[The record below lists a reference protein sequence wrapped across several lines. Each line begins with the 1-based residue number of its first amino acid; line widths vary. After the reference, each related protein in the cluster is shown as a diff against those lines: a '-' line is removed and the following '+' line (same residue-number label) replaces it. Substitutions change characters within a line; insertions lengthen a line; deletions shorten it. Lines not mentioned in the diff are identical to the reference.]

1 MKNPFEVQTP
11 ENLTP
16 KEVAALFENV
26 FADMPSVKK
35 TGHTFIHGPRGSG
48 KSMMFRYLLPEVQ
61 KEVALTQGQA
71 YSLHDLDQYAI
82 HFPIKSSSIQ
92 SVDFGQ
98 SDVARNITLGN
109 HYLSIKA
116 CQLIIKSLVTL
127 RENFD
132 IEQFDESMDSFKQFF
147 DELSDDYGINT
158 RLSSSDGGKPSLEM
172 IKRIV
177 DKEIRA
183 VETYLRRNTFTSG
196 DKATYNLGVT
206 TFIDYV
212 VPLLEELKKFTTNH
226 FFLMIDDADDLDTSL
241 QKILNTWVSHRTTGT
256 VSLKI
261 STQLRYATYQT
272 LSGGIVES
280 PHDFNSVDL
289 TQIYT
294 SKVDH
299 YSDRVDKII
308 QKRLKYYGFSQNPKE
323 FFPTD
328 LKQEHEIEKER
339 QAIRVKHER
348 GGGVS
353 ARRHDDVYRYTLP
366 NYMTNL
372 LNDKKSNVFSYSGF
386 QTLVNLSSGIIRLFL
401 EPASRMY
408 SECESKQGDKDIPIE
423 SIPPNVQN
431 SINRKWSEEFYTE
444 ELPKINA
451 DPEDI
456 EKLKNLIKGLGQ
468 LFAEKLLD
476 GEASER
482 RVFSV
487 FVNEPPEAV
496 SKIID
501 LGVSNGY
508 FQKSSIRSKE
518 RTGRKLEIIFNRRLA
533 PYFYLD
539 PTGYSG
545 RLSVTNDHLR
555 LAMKD
560 PEKFVRSRL
569 KLDEKQG
576 SESPLFPFE

>member
-16 KEVAALFENV
+16 TEVAALFENV
-26 FADMPSVKK
+26 FADMPLINK

-61 KEVALTQGQA
+61 KEVALMQGQS
-71 YSLHDLDQYAI
+71 YSLRDLDQYAI

-98 SDVARNITLGN
+98 SDMARNITLGN
-109 HYLSIKA
+109 HYLAIKA
-116 CQLIIKSLVTL
+116 CQLVMKSLATL
-127 RENFD
+127 RENFE
-132 IEQFDESMDSFKQFF
+132 IEHYDEHIDSFKQFF
-147 DELSDDYGINT
+147 NELSADYGINIK
-158 RLSSSDGGKPSLEM
+158 LSLSDGGKPPLVQM
-172 IKRIV
+172 QRITDREV
-177 DKEIRA
+177 RA
-183 VETYLRRNTFTSG
+183 VETYLRRNISTSG
-196 DKATYNLGVT
+196 DKNTYSLGVT
-206 TFIDYV
+206 TFVDYI
-212 VPLLEELKKFTTNH
+212 VPLLDELKKFTANH
-226 FFLMIDDADDLDTSL
+226 FFLMVDDADDLDMSL

-272 LSGGIVES
+272 LSGSIVES

-299 YSDRVDKII
+299 YSDRVEKII
-308 QKRLKYYGFSQNPKE
+308 HKRLQYYGFSQNSKE

-328 LKQEHEIEKER
+328 LKQELEIEKER
-339 QAIRVKHER
+339 QAIREKHEL
-348 GGGVS
+348 GEGVS

-372 LNDKKSNVFSYSGF
+372 LKDKKSNMFSYSGF

-408 SECESKQGDKDIPIE
+408 SECESNRVDKSLPIE
-423 SIPPNVQN
+423 LIPPSIQN
-431 SINRKWSEEFYTE
+431 RINREWSEEFYTE
-444 ELPKINA
+444 ELLKINA
-451 DPEDI
+451 KAEDTA
-456 EKLKNLIKGLGQ
+456 KLKNLIKGLGR

-476 GEASER
+476 EEASER

-487 FVNEPPEAV
+487 FMNEPPEDL
-496 SKIID
+496 SRIID

-533 PYFYLD
+533 PHFYLD

-545 RLSVTNDHLR
+545 RLSITIDHLR
-555 LAMKD
+555 LAMRD
-560 PEKFVRSRL
+560 PDKFVKLRL
-569 KLDEKQG
+569 KLDEKKP
-576 SESPLFPFE
+576 ESPLFSFE